1 MHRRYDSTNIPIE
14 LLRTLVTVSEL
25 GTLTKAADAQRLTQP
40 AVSAQIRRLQ
50 QIVGAELL
58 EKNGSSLRITACGE
72 MVVRYAQRI
81 LAMNDQILLQS
92 RMKPDRAATRIG
104 LCSDVAAYA
113 LPPLLAA
120 LTGTERSQQPVIE
133 CLGTQELGQRLA
145 NGYVDLAVLPVGG
158 PTAPGLVSSLA
169 AVRWQEPL
177 GWLCARAFLLSPG
190 KPIPLIGSAGSFVQ
204 KLAIA
209 ALDQSGQLHATAF
222 TATDWSARVAAVRN
236 GFGYLVAPT
245 RLADETIKAAREH
258 FLPALPPFD
267 IGVFVRPDASPH
279 QFARVLD
286 ILVEAVRNPI
296 AVSEPVVPPRR
307 RERASAFV
315 MESQK
320 L

>member
-92 RMKPDRAATRIG
+92 RMKPDRTATRIG

-120 LTGTERSQQPVIE
+120 LMNTDRSQQPVIE
-133 CLGTQELGQRLA
+133 CLATPELGQRLA
-145 NGYVDLAVLPVGG
+145 SGYVDLAVLPAGV
-158 PTAPGLVSSLA
+158 PSAPGLA

-177 GWLCARAFLLSPG
+177 GWLCARDFLLSPG
-190 KPIPLIGSAGSFVQ
+190 KPIPLIGSTGSFVH
-204 KLAIA
+204 KLAIQ
-209 ALDQSGQLHATAF
+209 ALDQSGQLYATAF
-222 TATDWSARVAAVRN
+222 TAADWSARVTAVRN

-258 FLPALPPFD
+258 FLPVLPPLD
-267 IGVFVRPDASPH
+267 VGVFVRPDASPH

-286 ILVEAVRNPI
+286 VLVETIRSPRVACETRES
-296 AVSEPVVPPRR
+296 AVPPRR

>member
-25 GTLTKAADAQRLTQP
+25 GTLTKAANAQRLTQP

-120 LTGTERSQQPVIE
+120 LTGMERGQQPVIE

-145 NGYVDLAVLPVGG
+145 NGYVDLAVLPVGA
-158 PTAPGLVSSLA
+158 PTAPGLASI
-169 AVRWQEPL
+169 RWQEPL
-177 GWLCARAFLLSPG
+177 GWLCARDFLLSPG
-190 KPIPLIGSAGSFVQ
+190 KPIPLIGSSGSFVH

-209 ALDQSGQLHATAF
+209 TLDQSGQFYATAF
-222 TATDWSARVAAVRN
+222 TAADWSARLAAVRN
-236 GFGYLVAPT
+236 GFGYLVAPA
-245 RLADETIKAAREH
+245 RLADQTIKAAREH

-267 IGVFVRPDASPH
+267 IGVFIRPDAGPH
-279 QFARVLD
+279 RFSRVLD
-286 ILVEAVRNPI
+286 VLVEAVRKPV
-296 AVSEPVVPPRR
+296 AVCESAPSSRR

>member
-1 MHRRYDSTNIPIE
+1 MHRRYDATNIPIE

-25 GTLTKAADAQRLTQP
+25 GTLTRAAEAHRLTQP
-40 AVSAQIRRLQ
+40 AISAQIRRLQ

-58 EKNGSSLRITACGE
+58 EKNGSTLRITACGE

-92 RMKPDRAATRIG
+92 RTKPDRAATRIG

-120 LTGTERSQQPVIE
+120 LARAARGQQPMIE
-133 CLGTQELGQRLA
+133 CLATQDLGHRLA
-145 NGYVDLAVLPVGG
+145 NGYVDLAVLPVGA
-158 PTAPGLVSSLA
+158 PTAPGLA

-177 GWLCARAFLLSPG
+177 GWLCARDFLLSPG
-190 KPIPLIGSAGSFVQ
+190 KPIPLIGCAGSFVQ
-204 KLAIA
+204 RLAIEI
-209 ALDQSGQLHATAF
+209 LDQSGQLHATAF
-222 TATDWSARVAAVRN
+222 TAVDWGARLAAVRN
-236 GFGYLVAPT
+236 GFGYLVAPA
-245 RLADETIKAAREH
+245 RLVGDGIKSAREH

-267 IGVFVRPDASPH
+267 VGVFVRPDAGPH
-279 QFARVLD
+279 QFARVFDL
-286 ILVEAVRNPI
+286 LVEAARNPG
-296 AVSEPVVPPRR
+296 AAFERREPAPPPQR